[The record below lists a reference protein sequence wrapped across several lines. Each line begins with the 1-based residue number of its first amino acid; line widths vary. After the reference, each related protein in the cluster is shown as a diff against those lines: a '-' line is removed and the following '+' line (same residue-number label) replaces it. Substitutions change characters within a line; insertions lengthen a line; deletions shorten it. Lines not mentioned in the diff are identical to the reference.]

1 MSNRSLLILEIVWI
15 ITGILCVAA
24 GIRFAIINGYSNRIL
39 ILVIMAIISFLFAWM
54 RRRQRKKS

>member
-24 GIRFAIINGYSNRIL
+24 AIRFAIINGYSNRIL
-39 ILVIMAIISFLFAWM
+39 ILALMAFISFLFAWM
-54 RRRQRKKS
+54 RHRQRKKS